1 MFGRSICKKNQQ
13 GARFILAFFVC
24 VDPRKGEVMK
34 RIIIDCDPGIDD
46 SLALILALKSP
57 ELDVIGITICAGN
70 VPVEIGGV
78 NAYRVLKL
86 LKREDIP
93 IYVGDNN
100 PIKRD
105 LVTAQ
110 DTHGDDGVGD
120 VLPEIIIP
128 KDAIKL
134 GAVDYL
140 VKTLKENGDVSIIA
154 LGPMTNL
161 AKAVEREKEILKR
174 AERIVSMGGAFRTN
188 GNCSQVA
195 EFNYW
200 VDPESVNIVFEN
212 VDKPIELI
220 PLDVTRK
227 IVLTPNYREYLKQ
240 MKNEIADFIYNITG
254 FYVDFHW
261 MQERTLGCVIN
272 DPLAVAY
279 FIEPSL
285 CSGVLTHLE
294 CVENGRAIGQTLI
307 DIGGFYRKTPNV
319 FINTEVDEKR
329 FFELFFHRVFP
340 ENKKDNEIVLKG
352 Y

>member
-1 MFGRSICKKNQQ
+1 MKK
-13 GARFILAFFVC
+13 V
-24 VDPRKGEVMK
+24 
-34 RIIIDCDPGIDD
+34 IIDCDPGIDD

-57 ELDVIGITICAGN
+57 ELDVIGLTICAGN
-70 VPVEIGGV
+70 VPVELGGI
-78 NAYRVLKL
+78 NAYRVLNL
-86 LKREDIP
+86 LNRKDIP
-93 IYVGDNN
+93 IYLGDNK
-100 PIKRD
+100 PIKRE

-110 DTHGDDGVGD
+110 DTHGEDGLGE
-120 VLPEIIIP
+120 VLPEIDIP
-128 KDAIKL
+128 ESAIQL

-140 VKTLKENGDVSIIA
+140 IKTLKSNEDISIIA

-161 AKAVEREKEILKR
+161 AKAVEKEKNILKS

-200 VDPESVNIVFEN
+200 VDPESVNIVFQN
-212 VDKPIELI
+212 VEKPIELI

-227 IVLTPNYREYLKQ
+227 IVLTPNYREYLRQ
-240 MKNEIADFIYNITG
+240 MKNDIAQFIYLVTG

-279 FIEPSL
+279 FIKPDL
-285 CSGVLTHLE
+285 CNGFLTNLE
-294 CVENGRAIGQTLI
+294 CVEDGVALGQTLI
-307 DIGGFYRKTPNV
+307 DVGDFYKRDKNV
-319 FINTEVDEKR
+319 FINTRVDEKE
-329 FFELFFHRVFP
+329 FFNLFFNRVFP
-340 ENKKDNEIVLKG
+340 ENLKDNETVLKE

>member
-1 MFGRSICKKNQQ
+1 MKK
-13 GARFILAFFVC
+13 V
-24 VDPRKGEVMK
+24 
-34 RIIIDCDPGIDD
+34 IIDCDPGIDD

-70 VPVEIGGV
+70 VPVELGGI
-78 NAYRVLKL
+78 NAYKVLKL
-86 LKREDIP
+86 MNREDIP
-93 IYVGDNN
+93 IYLGDNKLL
-100 PIKRD
+100 KRE

-110 DTHGDDGVGD
+110 DTHGEDGLGE
-120 VLPEIIIP
+120 VLPEIEIP
-128 KDAIKL
+128 EEAIKL

-140 VKTLKENGDVSIIA
+140 IQTLKNSEDVSIIA
-154 LGPMTNL
+154 LGPLTNL
-161 AKAVEREKEILKR
+161 AKAVEREKDILKK

-200 VDPESVNIVFEN
+200 VDPQSVNVVFEN
-212 VDKPIELI
+212 VDKAIELI

-227 IVLTPNYREYLKQ
+227 IVLTPNYREYLRQ
-240 MKNEIADFIYNITG
+240 MKNDVAQFIYDVTG

-279 FIEPSL
+279 FIKPEL
-285 CSGVLTHLE
+285 CKGVSTHLE
-294 CVENGRAIGQTLI
+294 CVEDGPAMGQSLI
-307 DIGGFYRKTPNV
+307 DIGDFYRRNPNV
-319 FINTEVDEKR
+319 FINTEVDEKE
-329 FFELFFHRVFP
+329 FFNLFFKRVFP
-340 ENKKDNEIVLKG
+340 ENIKDTEIVLKG

>member
-1 MFGRSICKKNQQ
+1 MKK
-13 GARFILAFFVC
+13 V
-24 VDPRKGEVMK
+24 
-34 RIIIDCDPGIDD
+34 IIDCDPGIDD

-57 ELDVIGITICAGN
+57 ELDVIGLTICAGN
-70 VPVEIGGV
+70 VPVELGGV
-78 NAYRVLKL
+78 NAYRVLNL
-86 LKREDIP
+86 LNRTDIP
-93 IYVGDNN
+93 IYLGDNK
-100 PIKRD
+100 PMRRE

-110 DTHGDDGVGD
+110 DTHGEDGLGE
-120 VLPEIIIP
+120 VLPETEIP
-128 KDAIKL
+128 ESAIKE
-134 GAVDYL
+134 GAVEYL
-140 VKTLKENGDVSIIA
+140 LKTLKNSKDISIIA
-154 LGPMTNL
+154 LGPLTNL
-161 AKAVEREKEILKR
+161 AKAVERDKDILKS

-240 MKNEIADFIYNITG
+240 MKNDVAQFIYDVTG

-279 FIEPSL
+279 FIKPEL

-294 CVENGRAIGQTLI
+294 CVEDGKSIGQSLI
-307 DIGGFYRKTPNV
+307 DIGDFYRRDKNV
-319 FINTEVDEKR
+319 FINTEVDEKE
-329 FFELFFHRVFP
+329 FFHLFFNRVF
-340 ENKKDNEIVLKG
+340 ENNLKDNEIVLKG

>member
-1 MFGRSICKKNQQ
+1 MKK
-13 GARFILAFFVC
+13 V
-24 VDPRKGEVMK
+24 
-34 RIIIDCDPGIDD
+34 IIDCDPGIDD

-57 ELDVIGITICAGN
+57 ELDVIGLTICAGN
-70 VPVEIGGV
+70 VPVELGGV
-78 NAYRVLKL
+78 NAYRVLNL
-86 LKREDIP
+86 LNRTDIP
-93 IYVGDNN
+93 IYLGDNK
-100 PIKRD
+100 PMKRN

-110 DTHGDDGVGD
+110 DTHGEDGLGE
-120 VLPEIIIP
+120 VLPEIEIP
-128 KDAIKL
+128 ESSIKE
-134 GAVDYL
+134 GAVEYL
-140 VKTLKENGDVSIIA
+140 LKTLKDSKDISIIA
-154 LGPMTNL
+154 LGPLTNL
-161 AKAVEREKEILKR
+161 AKAVERDKDILKS

-240 MKNEIADFIYNITG
+240 MKNDVAQFIYDVTG

-279 FIEPSL
+279 FIKPEL

-294 CVENGRAIGQTLI
+294 CVEDGKAIGQSLI
-307 DIGGFYRKTPNV
+307 DIGDFYRRDKNV
-319 FINTEVDEKR
+319 FINTEVDEKE
-329 FFELFFHRVFP
+329 FFKLFFNRVF
-340 ENKKDNEIVLKG
+340 ENNLKDNEIVLKG

>member
-1 MFGRSICKKNQQ
+1 MKK
-13 GARFILAFFVC
+13 V
-24 VDPRKGEVMK
+24 
-34 RIIIDCDPGIDD
+34 IIDCDPGIDD
-46 SLALILALKSP
+46 SLALLLALKSS

-70 VPVEIGGV
+70 VPVEIGGI
-78 NAYRVLKL
+78 NAYRVLKML
-86 LKREDIP
+86 NREDIP
-93 IYVGDNN
+93 IYLGDNN
-100 PIKRD
+100 PMRRD

-120 VLPEIIIP
+120 ILPKVEIP

-140 VKTLKENGDVSIIA
+140 LDTLKEKENVSIIA

-161 AKAVEREKEILKR
+161 AKAVERERDILKK

-188 GNCSQVA
+188 GNCSQVG

-212 VDKPIELI
+212 VDRPIELI

-240 MKNEIADFIYNITG
+240 MKNDVAQFMYDITG

-285 CSGVLTHLE
+285 CSGILTHLE
-294 CVENGRAIGQTLI
+294 CVETGRAMGQTLI
-307 DIGGFYRKTPNV
+307 DIGDFYRKTPNV
-319 FINTEVDEKR
+319 FINTEVDEKK
-329 FFELFFHRVFP
+329 FFELFFNKIFP
-340 ENKKDNEIVLKG
+340 ENKKDNELVLKG